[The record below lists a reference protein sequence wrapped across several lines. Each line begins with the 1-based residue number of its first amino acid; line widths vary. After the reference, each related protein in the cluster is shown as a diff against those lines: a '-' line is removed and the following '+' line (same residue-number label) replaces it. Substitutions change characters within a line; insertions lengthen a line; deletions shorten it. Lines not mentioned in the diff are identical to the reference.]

1 MYAASAECA
10 GVVERWNAAASVKV
24 MQAMAARGA
33 SRQLSGYVQI
43 DGAYLSGER
52 NGSNPGRGSEN
63 KQAFLIAAQTDAALE
78 HPTYTVIEPVRSFD
92 PNLAQ
97 EHHALQAQC
106 AQALQAG
113 QSKAAEGMLTPNFEV
128 RTAANPGKP
137 IPRAQWIQWMLH
149 NRPMGT
155 RIDGMAV
162 HDYGTVAVV
171 SFHQHDVL
179 GAAHVANDRFV
190 VDVWVKQA
198 TNWLL
203 SVRYSSAGAPSHRLQ
218 GAERKG

>member
-1 MYAASAECA
+1 
-10 GVVERWNAAASVKV
+10 
-24 MQAMAARGA
+24 MAARGA

-113 QSKAAEGMLTPNFEV
+113 EQLRTELAAVRKNLESEREHRRQAESNAIGLTARIQVLDEMLVRIQSASASASAADS
-128 RTAANPGKP
+128 R
-137 IPRAQWIQWMLH
+137 
-149 NRPMGT
+149 
-155 RIDGMAV
+155 
-162 HDYGTVAVV
+162 
-171 SFHQHDVL
+171 
-179 GAAHVANDRFV
+179 
-190 VDVWVKQA
+190 
-198 TNWLL
+198 
-203 SVRYSSAGAPSHRLQ
+203 
-218 GAERKG
+218 RKTSKSWD